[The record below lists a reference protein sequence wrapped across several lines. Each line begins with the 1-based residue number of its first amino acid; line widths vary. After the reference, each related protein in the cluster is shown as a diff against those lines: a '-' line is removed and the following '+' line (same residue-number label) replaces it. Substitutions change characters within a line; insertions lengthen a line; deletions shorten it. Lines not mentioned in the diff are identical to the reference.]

1 MTQAGPRETTPAQGA
16 PQRASWLRAVRLDA
30 LATALRGW
38 ARRAFKADPEVVLF
52 AARVSVWIR
61 WFIGLV
67 AVVELAYRPGLWLNA
82 DREYLFIFL
91 LVALVVFNGLVHFR
105 LHSRR
110 AVTWR
115 WLLFLSGIDVALIT
129 SSVIVSGDFHHFAY
143 VAYFP
148 ALALF
153 AAVFPSL
160 GLCLLWTTAVAALY
174 VFVSL
179 AVTGLDMDA
188 GQEKA
193 LLARAAAMYGIVL
206 CVSLIGRFERAR
218 QQESAA
224 RERELHRGRIEL
236 SQAIHD
242 TAAQNAYMVSMGIHR
257 AMNLADDAG
266 EELKSTLAAT
276 STLSKAAA
284 WELRR
289 PIDEGRLFEGREL
302 GRVLWSHAGT
312 FEQVA
317 AVPTEVIQTGAEPP
331 LAVETR
337 ARLFSIAH
345 NALTNAFLHA
355 QAGRVEVRLDFGD
368 DGVRLSV
375 SDDGVGLPDDYAERG
390 RGFTGMTED
399 ARRIGGRL
407 TVSSEGPD
415 EGTTVTC
422 DAPYSLNNRGGRD
435 DDDGTGESDG
445 G

>member
-1 MTQAGPRETTPAQGA
+1 M
-16 PQRASWLRAVRLDA
+16 RLDA

-38 ARRAFKADPEVVLF
+38 ARRAFDADPEVVLF

-61 WFIGLV
+61 WLVCLV
-67 AVVELAYRPGLWLNA
+67 AVVELAYRPGIWLA
-82 DREYLFIFL
+82 TDREYLFLVL
-91 LVALVVFNGLVHFR
+91 LAPLVVFNGLVHHR
-105 LHSRR
+105 LHRRR

-115 WLLFLSGIDVALIT
+115 WLLFLSAMDAALIT
-129 SSVIVSGDFHHFAY
+129 SSVIVSGDFHHFVYA
-143 VAYFP
+143 AYFP

-153 AAVFPSL
+153 AAVFASL
-160 GLCLLWTTAVAALY
+160 GLCLLWTTALAAVYAVVSVA
-174 VFVSL
+174 VI
-179 AVTGLDMDA
+179 GLDMDA

-206 CVSLIGRFERAR
+206 CVSLIARFERGR
-218 QQESAA
+218 RRESAE

-242 TAAQNAYMVSMGIHR
+242 TAAQNAYMVSMGIRR
-257 AMNLADDAG
+257 AMKLADDAD

-317 AVPTEVIQTGAEPP
+317 SVPTEVIVTGTEPS

-337 ARLFSIAH
+337 SRLFSIAH

-355 QAGRVEVRLDFGD
+355 QASRVEVRLDFGD

-375 SDDGVGLPDDYAERG
+375 SDDGVGLPGDYAERG
-390 RGFTGMTED
+390 RGFAGMTED

-407 TVSSEGPD
+407 TVVSGGPG

-422 DAPYSLNNRGGRD
+422 EAPYS
-435 DDDGTGESDG
+435 
-445 G
+445 